1 MKIIIHLVFLA
12 VFNMIFF
19 FEGVE
24 HTNASWCSYG
34 FATFAYLCLCATPIF
49 AKGSSS
55 AVLIGS
61 LWIQS
66 TTFFFVELIAAI
78 ICIFINPESIKW
90 PLIIQSIL
98 LALFIVIQLG
108 QITCC
113 SSSVS
118 DMMFFVLIFEII

>member
-1 MKIIIHLVFLA
+1 MKKVLMKIIIHLVFLA

-78 ICIFINPESIKW
+78 ICIFMYEILHMQIRP
-90 PLIIQSIL
+90 IL
-98 LALFIVIQLG
+98 LSRICYLYCPWILD
-108 QITCC
+108 
-113 SSSVS
+113 S
-118 DMMFFVLIFEII
+118 IFRRYI